1 MNDGIGGMPHKSA
14 GRRRL
19 QHTALPLLPM
29 RGIVVFPYM
38 VLPLPVGRE
47 ASLRAVE
54 RALGADHRLLLV
66 AQQQETV
73 EEPKPHELFHIGTM
87 ASVLRTLTLP
97 DGRLKLLV
105 QGQAKV
111 RIHRYT
117 QDHPYFSAR
126 FEILEDMPQ
135 VPISPLEIDALV
147 HHTREQLE
155 QLFTMGRL
163 LPPDVLILADNVK
176 APGRLADLIVANLGL
191 GFLEAQRLL
200 EQRDPIQRLRKVG
213 ELLSEDLERMAMQH
227 KIQSAARENMG
238 KMHREYFL
246 REQLKAIQKELGEM
260 DEHAAAL
267 VTFEERIGTTNMPA
281 AVELESRRQL
291 ARLARLPAEASEA
304 NIVHTYLDWLLDLPW
319 QSYTTDCLDLH
330 QARQVLDADHYGLES
345 VKERILEYLGVRKL
359 KPQMRGPILCFVGPP
374 GVGKT
379 SLGRSI
385 ARALDRRFVRL
396 SLGGIRDEAEIR
408 GHRRTYVGAL
418 PGRILQGLQQAG
430 SANPV
435 FILDELDKIG
445 IDMRGDPAAA
455 LLEALDPEQNQS
467 FSDHY
472 LGMPFD
478 LSQVMFIATANLV
491 DPIPPALRDRLEII
505 RLSGYTSD
513 EKRHIAQRYLLPR
526 QLQEHGLSSRHLRLS
541 NATLTEM
548 ITGYTREAGVRQLER
563 ALATVCRKIARTIA
577 EGEDKTFHIY
587 ADSVHRYLGVRP
599 YYPEVEQQ
607 DDEVGVVTGLA
618 WTETGG
624 EVIHVEAIT
633 MAGRGQLALTGHL
646 GEVMQESAHA
656 ALSYTRTRARQLG
669 IARGAFRD
677 SDLHIHVPAGAIP
690 KDGPSAGITMATAL
704 ISALTATPVAH
715 TIAMSGEITLRGRV
729 LAVGG
734 VKEKVLAAQ
743 RAGMQCVILPA
754 GNRQDLADIP
764 VKVRRSLR
772 FAFVETMDE
781 VLALALKPGRSRSQE
796 TS

>member
-1 MNDGIGGMPHKSA
+1 
-14 GRRRL
+14 
-19 QHTALPLLPM
+19 
-29 RGIVVFPYM
+29 
-38 VLPLPVGRE
+38 
-47 ASLRAVE
+47 
-54 RALGADHRLLLV
+54 
-66 AQQQETV
+66 
-73 EEPKPHELFHIGTM
+73 
-87 ASVLRTLTLP
+87 
-97 DGRLKLLV
+97 
-105 QGQAKV
+105 
-111 RIHRYT
+111 
-117 QDHPYFSAR
+117 
-126 FEILEDMPQ
+126 
-135 VPISPLEIDALV
+135 
-147 HHTREQLE
+147 
-155 QLFTMGRL
+155 
-163 LPPDVLILADNVK
+163 
-176 APGRLADLIVANLGL
+176 
-191 GFLEAQRLL
+191 
-200 EQRDPIQRLRKVG
+200 
-213 ELLSEDLERMAMQH
+213 
-227 KIQSAARENMG
+227 
-238 KMHREYFL
+238 
-246 REQLKAIQKELGEM
+246 
-260 DEHAAAL
+260 
-267 VTFEERIGTTNMPA
+267 
-281 AVELESRRQL
+281 
-291 ARLARLPAEASEA
+291 
-304 NIVHTYLDWLLDLPW
+304 
-319 QSYTTDCLDLH
+319 
-330 QARQVLDADHYGLES
+330 
-345 VKERILEYLGVRKL
+345 
-359 KPQMRGPILCFVGPP
+359 
-374 GVGKT
+374 
-379 SLGRSI
+379 
-385 ARALDRRFVRL
+385 VRL